1 MRQENAVQILR
12 LALAMRG
19 SAVGITLDDIRAMF
33 GVTERTAHRL
43 RNAVVELFP
52 QAESSLGPDRRRYW
66 RLPRGTVERLLEVT
80 ADELAALETSRR
92 LLVRNGYHE
101 VAERLQ
107 DLSEKVAALLSPAV
121 GRRLE
126 PDVEAVLEAE
136 GVAIRP
142 GPRPQR
148 NPVVVE
154 ALREAIKGCRLVR
167 LLYHYRGRD
176 GSTEVEVEPYG
187 ILLGSRHYLVAHR
200 PDSDRGPFLRMYSL
214 PEIERAEIL
223 EESFLRDPAISL
235 QDFAERA
242 FGIYQEPP
250 RRVVWRFSG
259 RAVRDARHFLFHPQQ
274 QIEELPDGDLQVSF
288 EAGGLLEMCWHL
300 FTWGSSVEVIEPAE
314 LRDLYQH
321 CLEQGGAPPGLSE
334 DDRQADFLDLLQLE
348 N

>member
-12 LALAMRG
+12 IALAMRG
-19 SAVGITLDDIRAMF
+19 SAVGITLDDIREMF

-52 QAESSLGPDRRRYW
+52 QAESYLGPDRKRYW
-66 RLPRGTVERLLEVT
+66 RLPRGTVEHLTDVT

-92 LLVRNGYHE
+92 LLVRNGYDE

-107 DLSEKVAALLSPAV
+107 ELAEKVSALLSPAV

-148 NPVVVE
+148 NPAVIE

-167 LLYHYRGRD
+167 LLYHYRGWD
-176 GSTEVEVEPYG
+176 ASAEVEVEPYG
-187 ILLGSRHYLVAHR
+187 ILLGSRHYLVAHKR
-200 PDSDRGPFLRMYSL
+200 GSKRGPFLRMYSL
-214 PEIERAEIL
+214 PEIEAAEVL
-223 EESFLRDPAISL
+223 EVDFLRDPAVSL

-242 FGIYQEPP
+242 FGIFQEPP
-250 RRVVWRFSG
+250 RRVVWRFTG
-259 RAVRDARHFLFHPQQ
+259 RAIRDARQFLFHPRQV
-274 QIEELPDGDLQVSF
+274 IEDRPDGSLQVSF

-300 FTWGSSVEVIEPAE
+300 FTWGSSVEVVEPAE
-314 LRDLYQH
+314 LRELYQR
-321 CLEQGGAPPGLSE
+321 CLEQGGAPPSLRR
-334 DDRQADFLDLLQLE
+334 DDRQADFFDLLQVAE
-348 N
+348 

>member
-19 SAVGITLDDIRAMF
+19 SAVGITLNDIRERF

-52 QAESSLGPDRRRYW
+52 QAESYVGPDRKRYW
-66 RLPRGTVERLLEVT
+66 RLPRGTIERLVEVT

-92 LLVRNGYHE
+92 LLVRNGYDE
-101 VAERLQ
+101 VAERLEV
-107 DLSEKVAALLSPAV
+107 LSAKVAALLSPAA

-148 NPVVVE
+148 NPAVVE
-154 ALREAIKGCRLVR
+154 ALREAIKGCRLVK

-176 GSTEVEVEPYG
+176 YSTEVEVEPYG
-187 ILLGSRHYLVAHR
+187 ILLGSRHYLVAHK
-200 PDSDRGPFLRMYSL
+200 PSSERGPFLRMYSL
-214 PEIERAEIL
+214 PEIERAEVL
-223 EESFLRDPAISL
+223 EVGFVRDPAVSL
-235 QDFAERA
+235 QEFAERA

-250 RRVVWRFSG
+250 RRVIWRFSG
-259 RAVRDARHFLFHPQQ
+259 RAVRDARQFLFHPRQVL
-274 QIEELPDGDLQVSF
+274 EELPDGRLEVSF

-300 FTWGSSVEVIEPAE
+300 FTWGSSVEVVEPVE
-314 LRDLYQH
+314 LRELYQR
-321 CLEQGGAPPGLSE
+321 CLQQGGAPPGQLE
-334 DDRQADFLDLLQLE
+334 DDRQADFLDLLE
-348 N
+348 VAK